1 MDALLA
7 VDIHGSLLCHRKLR
21 PMKSKTFREERTAAE
36 RKSAAVATRRRRR
49 ILQAGFFFIYQEILL
64 KLPMITDDR
73 ADDTDTERK
82 EMWKCYYF

>member
-21 PMKSKTFREERTAAE
+21 PMTQKR
-36 RKSAAVATRRRRR
+36 SAGCALARRRNMSQVTALGARMC
-49 ILQAGFFFIYQEILL
+49 LGTFFLIYQEILL

>member
-1 MDALLA
+1 MTQKRSAGCALA
-7 VDIHGSLLCHRKLR
+7 
-21 PMKSKTFREERTAAE
+21 
-36 RKSAAVATRRRRR
+36 RRRNMS
-49 ILQAGFFFIYQEILL
+49 QATALGARMCQGTFFVVYQEILL

>member
-1 MDALLA
+1 MYIDGQLMRGRIA
-7 VDIHGSLLCHRKLR
+7 GSWY
-21 PMKSKTFREERTAAE
+21 TWVF
-36 RKSAAVATRRRRR
+36 VV
-49 ILQAGFFFIYQEILL
+49 YQEILL